1 MLRIYPQPAGKIR
14 LKSRNGAPGKSN
26 CNQHLHQKSNAKRD
40 ENRTQQ
46 AAA

>member
-14 LKSRNGAPGKSN
+14 LQRRDGAPGKSD
-26 CNQHLHQKSNAKRD
+26 CNKHLHQNGNTKRD